1 MGKHKNLV
9 TKWSPVSP
17 MDFPR
22 FESWLEEMAGKG
34 FLVHR
39 VQQNLF
45 SLARVKF
52 RRDEP
57 HPHRRYR
64 VCPAQGQQQSQ
75 EKPSQELLELYAGA
89 GWTYEGDIGRP
100 WTTLYLFS
108 TDDPEAQ
115 EPYTDPDSFRYALR
129 FPKGNLLLLLFLIA
143 LNLGLRASIAAMEMD
158 LQQSPHLAIP
168 LVTLVQ
174 VLLVLLW
181 VLLALVL
188 GSDLLTVVLLRRRAC
203 RDQTVRPSLPLWPY
217 RLQRLFARAA
227 AVLLLTG
234 MSAALLAPLTDK
246 VEKNIPLEEFQ
257 PDFSLLTLEE
267 MAGDGGWTPWENW
280 TASEH
285 VDLSPEMAEQAD
297 ITIYYNAATM
307 KRNPIFSPI
316 QTYYIVQQGGTG
328 AAGYGQMDLYYY
340 IAAGS
345 EQAWAQLADLT
356 QRVARERNFGDSAP
370 DQLDFQRETVPG
382 AEEFLVHREEANWD
396 VVALEGD
403 RVLRLTYNG
412 ALDLTE
418 WYAEIAAMLTPVN
431 ETA

>member
-1 MGKHKNLV
+1 MGKQKNRV

-188 GSDLLTVVLLRRRAC
+188 GSDLLTVVLLRRRAR

-234 MSAALLAPLTDK
+234 VSAALLASLTDK

-396 VVALEGD
+396 VVALKGD

>member
-1 MGKHKNLV
+1 MGKQKNRV

-188 GSDLLTVVLLRRRAC
+188 GSDLLTVVLLRRRAR

-234 MSAALLAPLTDK
+234 VSAALLASLTDK

-356 QRVARERNFGDSAP
+356 QQITRDRNIGDSAP

-382 AEEFLVHREEANWD
+382 AEEFLVHQEEEDWD

-412 ALDLTE
+412 ALDLSD
-418 WYAEIAAMLTPVN
+418 WYGEIAAMLTPN
-431 ETA
+431 S

>member
-1 MGKHKNLV
+1 MGKQKNRV

-34 FLVHR
+34 LLVHR

-64 VCPAQGQQQSQ
+64 VCPAQGQQQAR
-75 EKPSQELLELYAGA
+75 EEPSQELLELYAGA
-89 GWTYEGDIGRP
+89 GWTYEGSFGRS

-108 TDDPEAQ
+108 SDDPEAQ
-115 EPYTDPDSFRYALR
+115 EPYTDPDSLRYALR
-129 FPKGNLLLLLFLIA
+129 FPKGNLLSYLFLLA
-143 LNLGLRASIAAMEMD
+143 LNLWLYTAIAVMDMD
-158 LQQSPHLAIP
+158 LHQSPHLAAP
-168 LVTLVQ
+168 LVTLFRVF
-174 VLLVLLW
+174 
-181 VLLALVL
+181 LA
-188 GSDLLTVVLLRRRAC
+188 R

-234 MSAALLAPLTDK
+234 MSAALLASLTDK

-267 MAGDGGWTPWENW
+267 MAGDGSWTPWEDW

-328 AAGYGQMDLYYY
+328 AAGHGQMDLYYY

-356 QRVARERNFGDSAP
+356 QQITRDRNIGDSAP

-382 AEEFLVHREEANWD
+382 AEEFLVHQEEEDWD

-412 ALDLTE
+412 ALDLSD
-418 WYAEIAAMLTPVN
+418 WYGEIAAMLTPN
-431 ETA
+431 S

>member
-188 GSDLLTVVLLRRRAC
+188 GSDLLTVVLLRRRAR

-234 MSAALLAPLTDK
+234 VSAALLASLTDK

>member
-1 MGKHKNLV
+1 MGKQKNRV

-64 VCPAQGQQQSQ
+64 VCPAQGQQQAR
-75 EKPSQELLELYAGA
+75 EEPSQELLELYAGA

-188 GSDLLTVVLLRRRAC
+188 GSDLLTVVLLRRRAR

-234 MSAALLAPLTDK
+234 VSAALLASLTDK

-267 MAGDGGWTPWENW
+267 MAGDGSWTPWEDW

-412 ALDLTE
+412 ALDLTD
-418 WYAEIAAMLTPVN
+418 WYGEIAAMLTPN
-431 ETA
+431 S

>member
-1 MGKHKNLV
+1 MGKQKNRV

-188 GSDLLTVVLLRRRAC
+188 GSDLLTVVLLRRRAR

-234 MSAALLAPLTDK
+234 VSAALLASLTDK

-356 QRVARERNFGDSAP
+356 QQITRDRNIGDSAP

-382 AEEFLVHREEANWD
+382 AEEFLVHQEEEDWD

-418 WYAEIAAMLTPVN
+418 WYGEIAAMLTPN
-431 ETA
+431 S

>member
-1 MGKHKNLV
+1 MGKQKNRV

-64 VCPAQGQQQSQ
+64 VCPAQGQQQAR
-75 EKPSQELLELYAGA
+75 EEPSQELLELYAGA

-100 WTTLYLFS
+100 LTTLYLFS

-188 GSDLLTVVLLRRRAC
+188 GSDLLTVVLLRRRAR

-234 MSAALLAPLTDK
+234 MSAALLASLTDK

-356 QRVARERNFGDSAP
+356 QQITRDRNIGDSAP

-382 AEEFLVHREEANWD
+382 AEEFLVHQEEEDWD

-412 ALDLTE
+412 ALDLTD
-418 WYAEIAAMLTPVN
+418 WYDEIAAMFTPN
-431 ETA
+431 S

>member
-1 MGKHKNLV
+1 MGKQKNRV

-64 VCPAQGQQQSQ
+64 VCPAQRQQQSQ

-188 GSDLLTVVLLRRRAC
+188 GSDLLTVVLLRRRAR

-234 MSAALLAPLTDK
+234 VSAALLASLTDK

-418 WYAEIAAMLTPVN
+418 W
-431 ETA
+431 

>member
-1 MGKHKNLV
+1 MGKQKNRV

-64 VCPAQGQQQSQ
+64 VCPAQGQQQAR
-75 EKPSQELLELYAGA
+75 EEPSQELLELYAGA

-188 GSDLLTVVLLRRRAC
+188 GSDLLTVVLLRRRAR

-234 MSAALLAPLTDK
+234 VSAALLASLTDK

-370 DQLDFQRETVPG
+370 GQLDFQRETVPG

>member
-1 MGKHKNLV
+1 
-9 TKWSPVSP
+9 
-17 MDFPR
+17 MD
-22 FESWLEEMAGKG
+22 
-34 FLVHR
+34 
-39 VQQNLF
+39 
-45 SLARVKF
+45 
-52 RRDEP
+52 
-57 HPHRRYR
+57 
-64 VCPAQGQQQSQ
+64 
-75 EKPSQELLELYAGA
+75 
-89 GWTYEGDIGRP
+89 
-100 WTTLYLFS
+100 
-108 TDDPEAQ
+108 
-115 EPYTDPDSFRYALR
+115 
-129 FPKGNLLLLLFLIA
+129 
-143 LNLGLRASIAAMEMD
+143 MD
-158 LQQSPHLAIP
+158 LHQSPHLAAP
-168 LVTLVQ
+168 LVTLFRVF
-174 VLLVLLW
+174 LALLW
-181 VLLALVL
+181 VLQVLIL
-188 GSDLLTVVLLRRRAC
+188 GSDLLTVVLLRRRAR

-234 MSAALLAPLTDK
+234 MSAALLASLTDK

-267 MAGDGGWTPWENW
+267 MAGDGSWTPWEDW

-297 ITIYYNAATM
+297 TTIYYNAATM

-328 AAGYGQMDLYYY
+328 AAGHGQMDLYYY

-356 QRVARERNFGDSAP
+356 QQITRDRNIGDSAP

-396 VVALEGD
+396 VVALEGN

-412 ALDLTE
+412 ALDLSE
-418 WYAEIAAMLTPVN
+418 WYGEIAAMLTPN
-431 ETA
+431 S

>member
-1 MGKHKNLV
+1 MGKQKNRV

-57 HPHRRYR
+57 HPNRRYR

-188 GSDLLTVVLLRRRAC
+188 GSDLLTVVLLRRRAR

-234 MSAALLAPLTDK
+234 VSAALLASLTDK

>member
-1 MGKHKNLV
+1 MGKQKNRV
-9 TKWSPVSP
+9 TKWSPVNP

-34 FLVHR
+34 LLVHR

-52 RRDEP
+52 RRDKP

-64 VCPAQGQQQSQ
+64 VCPAQGQQQAR
-75 EKPSQELLELYAGA
+75 EEPSQELLELYAGA
-89 GWTYEGDIGRP
+89 GWIYEGDIGRP

-158 LQQSPHLAIP
+158 LQQPPHLAIP

-188 GSDLLTVVLLRRRAC
+188 GIDLLTVALLRRRAR

-234 MSAALLAPLTDK
+234 VSAALLASLTDK

-356 QRVARERNFGDSAP
+356 QQIARDRNIGDSAP

-382 AEEFLVHREEANWD
+382 AEEFLVHQEEEDWD
-396 VVALEGD
+396 VVALEGN

-412 ALDLTE
+412 ALDLSE
-418 WYAEIAAMLTPVN
+418 WYGEIAAMLTPN
-431 ETA
+431 S

>member
-188 GSDLLTVVLLRRRAC
+188 GSDLLTVVLLRRRAR

-234 MSAALLAPLTDK
+234 VSAALLA
-246 VEKNIPLEEFQ
+246 PLEEFQ

-412 ALDLTE
+412 ALDLSD
-418 WYAEIAAMLTPVN
+418 WYGEIAAMLTPN
-431 ETA
+431 S

>member
-1 MGKHKNLV
+1 MGKQKNRV

-64 VCPAQGQQQSQ
+64 VCPTQRQQQSQ

-188 GSDLLTVVLLRRRAC
+188 GSDLLTVVLLRRRAR

-227 AVLLLTG
+227 AVLVLTG
-234 MSAALLAPLTDK
+234 MSAALLASLTDK

>member
-1 MGKHKNLV
+1 MGKQKNRV

-188 GSDLLTVVLLRRRAC
+188 GIDFLTVALLRRRAR

-234 MSAALLAPLTDK
+234 VSAALLASLTDK

>member
-1 MGKHKNLV
+1 MGKQKNRV

-45 SLARVKF
+45 SLARVKS

-64 VCPAQGQQQSQ
+64 VCPTQRQQQSQ

-188 GSDLLTVVLLRRRAC
+188 GSDLLTVVLLRRRAR

-227 AVLLLTG
+227 AVLVLTG
-234 MSAALLAPLTDK
+234 MSAALLASLTDK

>member
-64 VCPAQGQQQSQ
+64 VCPAQRQQQSQ

-188 GSDLLTVVLLRRRAC
+188 GIDFLTVALLRRRAR

-234 MSAALLAPLTDK
+234 VSAALLASLTDK

-412 ALDLTE
+412 ALDLSD
-418 WYAEIAAMLTPVN
+418 WYGEIAAMLTPN
-431 ETA
+431 S

>member
-1 MGKHKNLV
+1 MGKQKNRV

-188 GSDLLTVVLLRRRAC
+188 GSDLLTVVLLRRRAR

-234 MSAALLAPLTDK
+234 VSAALLASLTDK

>member
-1 MGKHKNLV
+1 MGKQKNRV

-64 VCPAQGQQQSQ
+64 VCPAQRQQQSQ

-188 GSDLLTVVLLRRRAC
+188 GSDLLTVVLLRRRAR

-234 MSAALLAPLTDK
+234 VSAALLASLTDK

-370 DQLDFQRETVPG
+370 DQLDFQREAVPG
-382 AEEFLVHREEANWD
+382 AEEFLVHREEENWD

-412 ALDLTE
+412 ALDLSD
-418 WYAEIAAMLTPVN
+418 WYGEIAAMLTPN
-431 ETA
+431 S

>member
-1 MGKHKNLV
+1 MGKQKNRV

-188 GSDLLTVVLLRRRAC
+188 GSDLLTVVLLRRRAR

-234 MSAALLAPLTDK
+234 MSAALLASLTDK

-267 MAGDGGWTPWENW
+267 MAGDGSWTPWEDW

>member
-1 MGKHKNLV
+1 MGKQKNRV

-188 GSDLLTVVLLRRRAC
+188 GSDLLTVVLLRRRAR

-234 MSAALLAPLTDK
+234 VSAALLASLTDK

-345 EQAWAQLADLT
+345 EQAWAQLANLT

-403 RVLRLTYNG
+403 RVLALRYGGT
-412 ALDLTE
+412 LDLTE

>member
-1 MGKHKNLV
+1 MGKQKNRV

-64 VCPAQGQQQSQ
+64 VCPAQRQQQSQ

-188 GSDLLTVVLLRRRAC
+188 GSDLLTVVLLRRRAR

-234 MSAALLAPLTDK
+234 VSAALLASLTDK

-307 KRNPIFSPI
+307 RRNPIFSPI

>member
-1 MGKHKNLV
+1 MGKQKNRV

-34 FLVHR
+34 LLVHR

-64 VCPAQGQQQSQ
+64 VCPAQRQQQSQ

-188 GSDLLTVVLLRRRAC
+188 GSDLLTVVLLRRRAR

-234 MSAALLAPLTDK
+234 VSAALLASLTDK